1 MDLAHAAE
9 EVLAPLGYELLE
21 ATAIRTGRSLR
32 VLIRID
38 RNDEAPVTVDDV
50 RIASEAMSLE
60 LDRTDPFDGS
70 YRLEVE
76 SPGPKRPLRTS
87 RHFERFD
94 GLRAKVRAGDRAF
107 TGVVRGVDAD
117 AVSFD
122 VDGELLVLNLS
133 DIDSA
138 RLAEWPDAPR

>member
-38 RNDEAPVTVDDV
+38 RSDEQPVRVEDV

-60 LDRTDPFDGS
+60 LDRTDPFDGP

-76 SPGPKRPLRTS
+76 SPGAKRPLRTA

-94 GLRAKVRAGDRAF
+94 GLKAKVRAGERAF
-107 TGVVRGVDAD
+107 TGIVRGVRND
-117 AVSFD
+117 AVTFE
-122 VDGELLVLNLS
+122 VDGELLVLDLS
-133 DIDSA
+133 DIESA